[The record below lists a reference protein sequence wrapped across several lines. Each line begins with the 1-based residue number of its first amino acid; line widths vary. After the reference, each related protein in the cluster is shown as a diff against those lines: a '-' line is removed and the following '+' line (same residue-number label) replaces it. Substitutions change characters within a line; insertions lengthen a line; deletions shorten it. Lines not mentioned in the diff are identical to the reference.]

1 MKYKNKTLF
10 LSSCTFKVN
19 RNHVQYYVKN
29 PLFTVT
35 IFYTK
40 VELGNLV
47 EFWLSMFLRGHR
59 INIEFGIYLFQ
70 TDVCL
75 MISIQQNRY

>member
-47 EFWLSMFLRGHR
+47 EF
-59 INIEFGIYLFQ
+59 
-70 TDVCL
+70 
-75 MISIQQNRY
+75 